1 MNNALLYV
9 STILIWG
16 STWFAITFQ
25 LGAVDPALSV
35 AYRFAL
41 AAALLFAYCA
51 LTRRPLRFSAE
62 EHLFMLLQGTLL
74 FGVNYLLFYQATG
87 HLTSGLVAV
96 IFSSVIV
103 MNIVNGALF
112 LGSRV
117 QGRVL
122 LGAGI
127 GLIGIVLVFLPEL
140 TAFDPSNDGA
150 FGLLLGVIATFSA
163 SLGNILSARNQR
175 RAIPIIQTN
184 AYGMAYGALLILGYA
199 LATGAPLAFDPSP
212 AYIVSLGYLAL
223 FGSIAAFGCY
233 LTLLGRI
240 GADRAA
246 YATLLFPVV
255 ALGISTVFEGYR
267 WTAYGLTGMSL
278 VLAGNFLVL
287 SRPGTLGRLIGRR
300 QPGSAPATA
309 CE

>member
-1 MNNALLYV
+1 MNNALLYAGTV
-9 STILIWG
+9 LIWG

-25 LGAVDPALSV
+25 LGTVDPALSV

-41 AAALLFAYCA
+41 AAAVLFVYCA
-51 LTRRPLRFSAE
+51 LTRRRLRFGVE

-87 HLTSGLVAV
+87 YLTSGLVAV
-96 IFSSVIV
+96 IFSTVIV

-112 LGSRV
+112 LGTRV

-127 GLIGIVLVFLPEL
+127 GLVGIVLVFLPEL
-140 TAFDPSNDGA
+140 TAFDLSDKGA
-150 FGLLLGVIATFSA
+150 FGLLLSIAATFSA

-184 AYGMAYGALLILGYA
+184 AYGMTYGALLIFGYA
-199 LATGAPLAFDPSP
+199 LAAGAPLAFDPSP
-212 AYIVSLGYLAL
+212 AYIISLGYLAL

-255 ALGISTVFEGYR
+255 ALAISTVFEGYR

-278 VLAGNFLVL
+278 VLIGNFLVL
-287 SRPGTLGRLIGRR
+287 SRPGTLGRLSGRR
-300 QPGSAPATA
+300 QPGSAPAA